1 MKRLQQ
7 VGNSLGIIIDKPI
20 LDLLKIDRDTEIEFK
35 VVDGNLLVC
44 PLRKPRRQRVRE
56 AMKEI
61 MDQHDTT
68 FRKLAK

>member
-35 VVDGNLLVC
+35 VVGGNLLVC
-44 PLRKPRRQRVRE
+44 PVRKPRRQRVRE
-56 AMKEI
+56 AMQEI
-61 MDQHDTT
+61 MDEHDTT

>member
-20 LDLLKIDRDTEIEFK
+20 LDLLKIDRDTDIEFK
-35 VVDGNLLVC
+35 VVHGNLLIC
-44 PLRKPRRQRVRE
+44 PVRKARRQRVHE
-56 AMKEI
+56 AITKI
-61 MDQHDTT
+61 MDEHDAT